1 MKHAPLVLS
10 AVTPKGP
17 NGGFFS
23 PRSNSVV
30 HKALQKDQYST
41 LSDNSQFSRTF
52 FRNRE
57 SMAEL
62 LARKL
67 VQKYVGSDSKQFDR
81 LMAKLEGEKQTL
93 EQAGEDAEVKLTP
106 ELVI

>member
-1 MKHAPLVLS
+1 
-10 AVTPKGP
+10 
-17 NGGFFS
+17 
-23 PRSNSVV
+23 
-30 HKALQKDQYST
+30 
-41 LSDNSQFSRTF
+41 
-52 FRNRE
+52 
-57 SMAEL
+57 MAEL